1 MYLIG
6 FLSLRIYI
14 YIYNNGNSGGNYVG
28 VRRARSALIIK
39 ITTRRRSA
47 LNEKTAD
54 LFSPRVRCK
63 SGANDGGSGPK
74 STRPPHNGTQIE
86 KTFASTVSYIICI
99 RTYTYRWVILSFMY
113 IYIQDLVGMYER
125 RW

>member
-1 MYLIG
+1 M
-6 FLSLRIYI
+6 S
-14 YIYNNGNSGGNYVG
+14 NNGHGGGNYVG

-99 RTYTYRWVILSFMY
+99 RIRIGGLYYPLYIY
-113 IYIQDLVGMYER
+113 IYIQDLVGTYER